1 MDIRVLGCN
10 GPYPAAGGACSGYLL
25 SEGNDRVLMD
35 CGPGVLARLMA
46 RIDPARLTAVL
57 LSHGHADHCSDMM
70 ALRYYLDIRLKQDGV
85 KPLHVY
91 APQDD
96 TSPVIRFLKESEALQ
111 MHWTQAGDTL
121 QVGGLSVLCGP
132 ARHPVPAVGFRV
144 GSFGYTGDTNVLP
157 ELADFY
163 RGVSVLLADG
173 CFLRSM
179 WKESSPHMASF
190 QAAELARDAGADRLI
205 VTHLRPDVDEAT
217 LMKEATAIFPHAT
230 LAKTD
235 MLVRFDGGK

>member
-1 MDIRVLGCN
+1 MDIRVLGYN

-25 SEGNDRVLMD
+25 SQGNDRVLMD

-46 RIDPARLTAVL
+46 RLDPAHLTAVL

-70 ALRYYLDIRLKQDGV
+70 ALRYYLDIRLKQDGA

-91 APQDD
+91 APKDD
-96 TSPVIRFLKESEALQ
+96 TSPTVRFLQESESFH
-111 MHWTQAGDTL
+111 MHWIQAGDTL
-121 QVGGLSVLCGP
+121 QIGGLNVMCGP
-132 ARHPVPAVGFRV
+132 ARHPVPAVGFRI
-144 GSFGYTGDTNVLP
+144 GSFGYTGDTNVHP

-173 CFLRSM
+173 CFLKSQ
-179 WKESSPHMASF
+179 WKESSPHMAAC
-190 QAAELARDAGADRLI
+190 QAAELARDIGAGRLI

-217 LMKEATAIFPHAT
+217 LLKEAAVIFPHT
-230 LAKTD
+230 I
-235 MLVRFDGGK
+235 LVKPDLVIQVDGGK